1 MKKRNDMK
9 LLTLI
14 RHAKSDWR
22 DCSVPDIKRPLN
34 PRGLNDAPL
43 MGNIIRER
51 GFRFDRMYTSP
62 AKRCRDTASLIAENA
77 ELPIKQIKE
86 EKGLYTFDQN
96 DLYERVLGFHNK
108 HRSIALVAHNPAI
121 TDLLNRLCDENIPN
135 MPTCAVAVIRLDT
148 RFWAELPYCT
158 KEIAYYDYPKNYRF
172 LVGRENGDSYQANL
186 HQIQ

>member
-51 GFRFDRMYTSP
+51 GFRFLAGWERKPQFLIGLSAVVTPSSTNPPDAGGDCRFENEAGSAIP
-62 AKRCRDTASLIAENA
+62 RVLRCRL
-77 ELPIKQIKE
+77 
-86 EKGLYTFDQN
+86 
-96 DLYERVLGFHNK
+96 
-108 HRSIALVAHNPAI
+108 HRG
-121 TDLLNRLCDENIPN
+121 
-135 MPTCAVAVIRLDT
+135 IRH
-148 RFWAELPYCT
+148 
-158 KEIAYYDYPKNYRF
+158 
-172 LVGRENGDSYQANL
+172 GDRWT
-186 HQIQ
+186 